1 MRQETKANTFWQGRA
16 PLGEVRLVGNDGEG
30 RMVLY
35 ATPLGMYIS
44 IWIGGRG
51 LRSGAVYRLAR
62 ESDGGNEILSWFPPL
77 YARGGEAIR
86 HVMTQKVTPEELW
99 GSRFL
104 LLDQGKIALRGS
116 L

>member
-1 MRQETKANTFWQGRA
+1 MRQEIGTDALWQGRT
-16 PLGEVRLVGNDGEG
+16 PLAEISLEGRDGEG
-30 RMVLY
+30 RMILY

-44 IWIGGRG
+44 VWIGGVG

-62 ESDGGNEILSWFPPL
+62 ESEGKREVLPWFPPL
-77 YARGGEAIR
+77 YAREGEATR
-86 HVMTQKVTPEELW
+86 HVITQKVSPEELW

-104 LLDQGKIALRGS
+104 LLDQSRVVLCGS